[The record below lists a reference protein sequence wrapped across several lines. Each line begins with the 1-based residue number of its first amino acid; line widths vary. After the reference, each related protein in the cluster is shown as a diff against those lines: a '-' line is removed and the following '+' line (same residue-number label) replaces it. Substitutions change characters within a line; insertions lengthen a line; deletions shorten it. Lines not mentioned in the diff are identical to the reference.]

1 MINNIPIFL
10 CLILFALSSKPDNT
24 IINSDNFTTY
34 NSKAVIIIDDMGN
47 QYKSCLPL
55 IKSKYP
61 VTFSVLPKC
70 PFSRRISQEGHDFG
84 HEIILHAPMEAWDNE
99 SNLRASKPGNLFL
112 TTEMD
117 NQELT
122 DQLEAMINAV
132 PNIIGISNH
141 MGSKFT
147 EDSSKMEILIRLLK
161 NKNLCFVDSRTSNNS
176 KGLFLAKEFG
186 VPAVGR
192 GLFLDND
199 QSYNQTVKQL
209 IKLMKICEAE
219 GSAVGI
225 GHPYPSTIKA
235 LTDMLPYFKNNNI
248 EIVPLSE
255 ILN

>member
-1 MINNIPIFL
+1 MIKNIPIFL
-10 CLILFALSSKPDNT
+10 CLILYSLSIKPDIT
-24 IINSDNFTTY
+24 IIKTDNGTTY

-47 QYKSCLPL
+47 QYKPCLPL

-61 VTFSVLPKC
+61 ITFSILPNC
-70 PFSRRISQEGHDFG
+70 PFSRRISQEGHEFG

-117 NQELT
+117 NQELAN
-122 DQLEAMINAV
+122 QLEAMINAV

-147 EDSSKMEILIRLLK
+147 EDSTKMEVLVRLLK
-161 NKNLCFVDSRTSNNS
+161 DKSLCFVDSRTSNNS
-176 KGLFLAKEFG
+176 KGLSLAKEFG
-186 VPAVGR
+186 VPSVGR

-199 QSYNQTVKQL
+199 QTYDQTVKQL
-209 IKLMKICEAE
+209 IKLMEISEAK
-219 GSAVGI
+219 GTAVGI
-225 GHPYPSTIKA
+225 GHPYPSTVKA
-235 LTDMLPYFKNNNI
+235 ITDMLPRFKKNKI

>member
-1 MINNIPIFL
+1 MINNIPIVF
-10 CLILFALSSKPDNT
+10 CLILYSLSIKPDIN
-24 IINSDNFTTY
+24 IIKTDNSTTY
-34 NSKAVIIIDDMGN
+34 IGKAVIIIDDMGN
-47 QYKSCLPL
+47 QYKPCLPL

-61 VTFSVLPKC
+61 VTFSILPNC
-70 PFSRRISQEGHDFG
+70 PFSRRISQEGHKSG

-99 SNLRASKPGNLFL
+99 SNIRASKPGKLFL

-117 NQELT
+117 NQKLT
-122 DQLEAMINAV
+122 VQLENMIKAV

-147 EDSSKMEILIRLLK
+147 ENSAKMKVVIRILK
-161 NKNLCFVDSRTSNNS
+161 DKNLCFVDSRTSTNS
-176 KGLFLAKEFG
+176 KGLILAKEFG
-186 VPAVGR
+186 VLSAGR
-192 GLFLDND
+192 EVFLDND
-199 QSYNQTVKQL
+199 QSYDQTIKQL
-209 IKLMKICEAE
+209 VMLMEVSAAE

-235 LTDMLPYFKNNNI
+235 LNNMLPHFENNKI

>member
-1 MINNIPIFL
+1 MINNIPVFL
-10 CLILFALSSKPDNT
+10 CLILYSLSLKPDIT
-24 IINSDNFTTY
+24 LIKTDNCTTY

-47 QYKSCLPL
+47 QYKPCLPL

-61 VTFSVLPKC
+61 ITFSILPNC
-70 PFSRRISQEGHDFG
+70 PFSRRISQEGHESG

-99 SNLRASKPGNLFL
+99 SNLRASKTGNLFL

-117 NQELT
+117 NQELAN
-122 DQLEAMINAV
+122 QLEAMINAV

-147 EDSSKMEILIRLLK
+147 ENSSKMEVLIRLLK
-161 NKNLCFVDSRTSNNS
+161 DKNLCFVDSRTSNNS
-176 KGLFLAKEFG
+176 KGLFLAKELD
-186 VPAVGR
+186 VKSVGR

-199 QSYNQTVKQL
+199 QLYDQTVEQ
-209 IKLMKICEAE
+209 IVKLMEMSTAGGI
-219 GSAVGI
+219 AVGI

-235 LTDMLPYFKNNNI
+235 LTDMLPRFKNNKI

>member
-10 CLILFALSSKPDNT
+10 CLILYSLSIKPDIT
-24 IINSDNFTTY
+24 IIKTDNCTTY
-34 NSKAVIIIDDMGN
+34 NSKTVIIIDDMGN
-47 QYKSCLPL
+47 QYKPCLPL

-61 VTFSVLPKC
+61 ITFSVLPNC
-70 PFSRRISQEGHDFG
+70 PFSRRISQEAHESG

-99 SNLRASKPGNLFL
+99 SNLRASNPDNMFL
-112 TTEMD
+112 TTGME
-117 NQELT
+117 NQELINK
-122 DQLEAMINAV
+122 LESMISEV

-147 EDSSKMEILIRLLK
+147 ENSSKMKVLLRLLK
-161 NKNLCFVDSRTSNNS
+161 DKNLCFVDSRTSNNS

-186 VPAVGR
+186 VPSVGR

-199 QSYNQTVKQL
+199 QSYDQTVKQL
-209 IKLMKICEAE
+209 IKLMEIGKA
-219 GSAVGI
+219 GGTAVGI

-235 LTDMLPYFKNNNI
+235 LTDLLPHFETNKI

-255 ILN
+255 ILD

>member
-10 CLILFALSSKPDNT
+10 CLILYSLSIKPDIT
-24 IINSDNFTTY
+24 IIKTDNGTTY

-47 QYKSCLPL
+47 QYKPCLPL

-61 VTFSVLPKC
+61 ITFSVLPNC
-70 PFSRRISQEGHDFG
+70 PFSKRISQEGHESG

-99 SNLRASKPGNLFL
+99 SNQRASKTGHLFL
-112 TTEMD
+112 TTAMD

-122 DQLEAMINAV
+122 DQLETMIESV

-147 EDSSKMEILIRLLK
+147 GDSTKMEVLMRLLK
-161 NKNLCFVDSRTSNNS
+161 DKSLCFLDSRTSNNS
-176 KGLFLAKEFG
+176 KGLSLAKEFG
-186 VPAVGR
+186 VPSVGR

-199 QSYNQTVKQL
+199 QSYDQTVEQ
-209 IKLMKICEAE
+209 IVKLMEMSTAE
-219 GSAVGI
+219 GIAVGI

-235 LTDMLPYFKNNNI
+235 LTDMLPRFKKNKI

-255 ILN
+255 IIN

>member
-1 MINNIPIFL
+1 MINNIPIFI
-10 CLILFALSSKPDNT
+10 CLILYALSSKPDIN
-24 IINSDNFTTY
+24 IIKTDNCTTY

-47 QYKSCLPL
+47 QYKPCLPL

-61 VTFSVLPKC
+61 VTFSVLPNC
-70 PFSRRISQEGHDFG
+70 PFSRRISQEGHEFG

-117 NQELT
+117 NHELT

-161 NKNLCFVDSRTSNNS
+161 DKNLCFVDSRTSNNS
-176 KGLFLAKEFG
+176 KGLFLANEFG
-186 VPAVGR
+186 VPSVGR
-192 GLFLDND
+192 GLFLDNA
-199 QSYNQTVKQL
+199 QSYDQTVHQIK
-209 IKLMKICEAE
+209 KLMEIGKTE
-219 GSAVGI
+219 GIAVGI

-235 LTDMLPYFKNNNI
+235 ITDMLPRFKKNKI

>member
-10 CLILFALSSKPDNT
+10 FLILYSLSIKPDNS
-24 IINSDNFTTY
+24 IIKTDNSTTY

-47 QYKSCLPL
+47 QYKPCQPL

-61 VTFSVLPKC
+61 ITFSVLPNC
-70 PFSRRISQEGHDFG
+70 PFSRRISQEGHEFG
-84 HEIILHAPMEAWDNE
+84 HEIILHAPMESWDNE

-161 NKNLCFVDSRTSNNS
+161 DKNLCFVDSRTSNNS
-176 KGLFLAKEFG
+176 KGLFLAKKIG

-209 IKLMKICEAE
+209 IKLMEIGKAE
-219 GSAVGI
+219 GTAVGI

-235 LTDMLPYFKNNNI
+235 LTNMLPQFKDNQI

-255 ILN
+255 ILD